1 MGKKITLE
9 MIKNKMNEEKNMKK
23 RNILI
28 LSAAL
33 LLMVGSALAQD
44 VSGEWEMTTAG
55 GGRGGRGEGLTQT
68 ITFEQ
73 DGEKIT
79 VTMEGRM
86 GEMTGEGTIKDNKIE
101 WTFTMETPRGDMQM
115 AYTGTVDG
123 DSMSGQRKVGM
134 GDQGRESEWT
144 AKKK

>member
-1 MGKKITLE
+1 
-9 MIKNKMNEEKNMKK
+9 MKK

-28 LSAAL
+28 LFAAL

-44 VSGEWEMTTAG
+44 VAGEWEMTTAG
-55 GGRGGRGEGLTQT
+55 GRGGGQAQT
-68 ITFEQ
+68 FTIEQ

-79 VTMEGRM
+79 VTMAGRM

-101 WTFTMETPRGDMQM
+101 WTFTMETPRGDRTM

-123 DSMSGQRKVGM
+123 DSMSGQSKMGM
-134 GDQGRESEWT
+134 GENVREGEWA

>member
-1 MGKKITLE
+1 
-9 MIKNKMNEEKNMKK
+9 MKK

-44 VSGEWEMTTAG
+44 IAGEWEMTTTGAR
-55 GGRGGRGEGLTQT
+55 GGRGGGGAQT
-68 ITFEQ
+68 FTIEQ

-86 GEMTGEGTIKDNKIE
+86 GEMSGEGTIKDNKIE

-123 DSMSGQRKVGM
+123 DSMSGQSKMNM
-134 GDQGRESEWT
+134 GENVRESEWT

>member
-1 MGKKITLE
+1 
-9 MIKNKMNEEKNMKK
+9 MKK

-44 VSGEWEMTTAG
+44 VAGEWEMIAP
-55 GGRGGRGEGLTQT
+55 GGRGGRGGGEAQMFT
-68 ITFEQ
+68 IEQ

-79 VTMEGRM
+79 VTMAGRM
-86 GEMTGEGTIKDNKIE
+86 GEMTGEGTIIDNKIE
-101 WTFTMETPRGDMQM
+101 WTFTRETPRGDMKM

-123 DSMSGQRKVGM
+123 DSMSGQSKMSM
-134 GDQGRESEWT
+134 GENVREGEWT

>member
-1 MGKKITLE
+1 
-9 MIKNKMNEEKNMKK
+9 MNK
-23 RNILI
+23 RNIII

-33 LLMVGSALAQD
+33 LLLAGSALAQD
-44 VSGEWEMTTAG
+44 IAGEWEMTSE
-55 GGRGGRGEGLTQT
+55 GRQGPQTQT
-68 ITFEQ
+68 FTIVQ

-101 WTFTMETPRGDMQM
+101 WKITRETQRGEFTTT
-115 AYTGTVDG
+115 YTGTVDG
-123 DSMSGQRKVGM
+123 DTMTGQSKMGM
-134 GDQGRESEWT
+134 GEQVRESEWT